1 VPTWLIGILLS
12 VGFAACLGSLAWAG
26 SKLLMA
32 LFRRREL
39 QRLDAGVLERL
50 TVPGTDERRLSEL
63 RRLHDIVDSRLRR
76 LGGRA
81 PSLRNSL
88 DRAMYQRTTQPEMI
102 RRQIGGRR
110 LPSVASITRLM
121 DRLDIEVSQDGSKGE
136 SEAPLEVDQEQM
148 KTTDNHA
155 PADRPQESDASTYDE
170 HFASEQRAHVGASLI
185 GITGLCVV
193 STLVA
198 ASHNFELS
206 SPAAIG
212 LFTLGAVCV
221 LAALWAFERM
231 SGTVA
236 VVGSVTL
243 AVIGLVTGLIIHIDS
258 AHKQVP
264 RRKTPPKAA
273 ASQQPGNRRE
283 PQESGCPVVSGR
295 PIPITSHGV
304 VYGTV
309 VLRYSAK
316 CDMTW
321 GIVKGLES
329 AEQLRLVVIVRRSTD
344 EGTTDYPQ
352 LQQSKNKDE
361 KLFQAHGCVHG
372 FAVAEHDRKTLARA
386 RAHDCV

>member
-1 VPTWLIGILLS
+1 
-12 VGFAACLGSLAWAG
+12 
-26 SKLLMA
+26 
-32 LFRRREL
+32 
-39 QRLDAGVLERL
+39 
-50 TVPGTDERRLSEL
+50 
-63 RRLHDIVDSRLRR
+63 
-76 LGGRA
+76 
-81 PSLRNSL
+81 
-88 DRAMYQRTTQPEMI
+88 MYQRTTQPEI
-102 RRQIGGRR
+102 VRRQTGGRR

-121 DRLDIEVSQDGSKGE
+121 DRVDIEVSQDGSKGE

-148 KTTDNHA
+148 KTTDDHA
-155 PADRPQESDASTYDE
+155 PDDCPQGSDVSTGDE

-198 ASHNFELS
+198 ASHNFKLS

-221 LAALWAFERM
+221 LAAFWAFERI

-236 VVGSVTL
+236 VAGSMTL
-243 AVIGLVTGLIIHIDS
+243 AAIGLATGFIIHIDS
-258 AHKQVP
+258 THKQAP
-264 RRKTPPKAA
+264 RRTSSSKGAVIL
-273 ASQQPGNRRE
+273 QPGDGRE
-283 PQESGCPVVSGR
+283 PIESGCPLVSGR
-295 PIPITSHGV
+295 PIQITAHGV

-309 VLRYSAK
+309 VLRYSTK

-329 AEQLRLVVIVRRSTD
+329 AEQLRLNVIVRGSID

-361 KLFQAHGCVHG
+361 KLFQANGCVHG
-372 FAVAEHDRKTLARA
+372 LAAAEHDRKTLARA
-386 RAHDCV
+386 RARDCV